1 MRTRRP
7 PLEFVSRKTGV
18 RLNVIVTQHHRFA
31 EAARSGETVWA
42 AGAYDA
48 LSARLIEEAGFA
60 AAMTTGFGISAAHL
74 GQPDMELYTM
84 SENLDV
90 VGKIVDSVS
99 IPVIADTDTGY
110 GNAINV
116 MRTVREFERAGVAAM
131 IFEDQQSPK
140 RCPAAANQVE
150 VLPLDEGTAKIRA
163 AVHARR
169 SEDTLIIARTDAMT
183 EAEAIERGQAYV
195 DAGADLVQPISRC
208 FSDFAGLAR
217 FREAV
222 GVPLSLQLLGWLEN
236 DLAPAEVEQLAG
248 LAVFPLVAL
257 MTASAALRTNLKAL
271 AERHSSA
278 QLPNG
283 VTTMGDFKS
292 LIGFEEL
299 EAIQNRFLVGR
310 GD

>member
-1 MRTRRP
+1 MNS
-7 PLEFVSRKTGV
+7 EE
-18 RLNVIVTQHHRFA
+18 QQRFA
-31 EAARSGETVWA
+31 EAARAGRTIWA

-60 AAMTTGFGISAAHL
+60 ALMTTGFGISASHL

-84 SENLDV
+84 SENLSV
-90 VGKIVDSVS
+90 VGKIVDCVQ
-99 IPVIADTDTGY
+99 IGVIADTDTGY

-150 VLPLDEGTAKIRA
+150 ILPLDEGAAKIRA
-163 AVHARR
+163 AVHARN
-169 SEDTLIIARTDAMT
+169 SADTLIIARTDAMDES
-183 EAEAIERGQAYV
+183 EAVDRGQAYV
-195 DAGADLVQPISRC
+195 EAGADLVQPISKC
-208 FSDFAGLAR
+208 FSDFDGLAR

-222 GVPLSLQLLGWLEN
+222 QVPLSLQLLGWLEN
-236 DLAPAEVEQLAG
+236 DLAPDQVEQVAG

-257 MTASAALRTNLKAL
+257 MTASAALRANLGTL

-283 VTTMGDFKS
+283 VTTMGDFKA
-292 LIGFEEL
+292 IVGFDEL
-299 EAIQNRFLVGR
+299 EAMQSRFLVGQ
-310 GD
+310 GDG

>member
-1 MRTRRP
+1 MNS
-7 PLEFVSRKTGV
+7 E
-18 RLNVIVTQHHRFA
+18 QQQRFA
-31 EAARSGETVWA
+31 EAARAGRTIWA

-60 AAMTTGFGISAAHL
+60 ALMTTGFGISASHL

-84 SENLDV
+84 SENLSV
-90 VGKIVDSVS
+90 VGKIVDSVR

-116 MRTVREFERAGVAAM
+116 MRTVREFERAGVAGM

-150 VLPLDEGTAKIRA
+150 ILPLDEGVAKIRA
-163 AVHARR
+163 AVHARN
-169 SEDTLIIARTDAMT
+169 SADTLIIARTDAMDES
-183 EAEAIERGQAYV
+183 EAVDRGQAYV
-195 DAGADLVQPISRC
+195 EAGADLVQPISKC
-208 FSDFAGLAR
+208 FSDFDGLAR

-222 GVPLSLQLLGWLEN
+222 QVSLSLQLLGWLEN
-236 DLAPAEVEQLAG
+236 DLAPDQVEQVAG

-257 MTASAALRTNLKAL
+257 MTASAALRANLGAL

-283 VTTMGDFKS
+283 VETMGDFKA
-292 LIGFEEL
+292 IVGFDEL
-299 EAIQNRFLVGR
+299 EAMQSRFLVGQ
-310 GD
+310 GDA

>member
-1 MRTRRP
+1 MSTQSQNQLAADARTGR
-7 PLEFVSRKTGV
+7 
-18 RLNVIVTQHHRFA
+18 
-31 EAARSGETVWA
+31 TVWA

-48 LSARLIEEAGFA
+48 LSARLIEEAGFR
-60 AAMTTGFGISAAHL
+60 AAMTTGFGISASHL

-90 VGKIVDSVS
+90 VGKIVDAVS

-131 IFEDQQSPK
+131 IFEDQASPK

-150 VLPLDEGTAKIRA
+150 ILPLAEGAAKIRA

-169 SEDTLIIARTDAMT
+169 SEDTLIVARTDAMDGV
-183 EAEAIERGQAYV
+183 EAVERSLAYV
-195 DAGADLVQPISRC
+195 EAGADLIQPISKC
-208 FSDFAGLAR
+208 FSTFDELAR

-222 GVPLSLQLLGWLEN
+222 GVPLSLQLLGWLES
-236 DLAPAEVEQLAG
+236 DLAPEQVEQLAG

-257 MTASAALRTNLKAL
+257 MTATAALRTNLKAL
-271 AERHSSA
+271 AERHASA

-283 VTTMGDFKS
+283 VTSMGEFKS
-292 LIGFEEL
+292 MIGFAEL
-299 EAIQNRFLVGR
+299 EAMQSRFLVGESPPSQR
-310 GD
+310 GSR